1 VCNGQRG
8 LHKGIWADLE
18 LLWLEFGIVSNA
30 LLLIGQ
36 CLLAMPKKKIATKL
50 SLANTRA
57 NTRADTRALYPISK
71 NLNLRPISPQD
82 QKDAIFN
89 QCFGFWASIW
99 LFWKCTN
106 NNCDKT
112 ITKVIVQFITKLD
125 AKHYYYTQPNHG
137 KRFTK

>member
-1 VCNGQRG
+1 MWNGQQG

-18 LLWLEFGIVSNA
+18 FLWLEFGIVSNA

-36 CLLAMPKKKIATKL
+36 CLLAMPKKKKIATKL

-57 NTRADTRALYPISK
+57 NTRALYPISK

-89 QCFGFWASIW
+89 QCFVFWASIW

-112 ITKVIVQFITKLD
+112 ITKVMAQVNTKLD
-125 AKHYYYTQPNHG
+125 AKHYYYTQTNHG

>member
-1 VCNGQRG
+1 MCNGQWG

-18 LLWLEFGIVSNA
+18 FLWVEFGIVSNA

-36 CLLAMPKKKIATKL
+36 CLLAMPKKIYFATKL

-57 NTRADTRALYPISK
+57 NTRALYPISK
-71 NLNLRPISPQD
+71 NLNLRPIFTTRP
-82 QKDAIFN
+82 KRCYF
-89 QCFGFWASIW
+89 QCFYFWASIW

-125 AKHYYYTQPNHG
+125 AKYYYYTQPNHG